1 MFKELFSFELKSGF
15 KKWSTQ
21 IYFFVFLA
29 LGVLIGLATT
39 GAFDTSTTDS
49 VLTKNS
55 SLAIARIIVGMSG
68 NIMVLLNGVMLISI
82 MSTAIQKDYAYNF
95 HGLLYTTP
103 ITKTGYF
110 FGRFFGNFLI
120 SIYIF
125 SGLLLGYFLGTL
137 YGLGTPLLGSISLV
151 NYLWPFLIFT
161 VANTFILGSIFF
173 ALTTFTRSTL
183 ASYLFCI
190 ILLLL
195 SVLSDSILSDI
206 ENKDL
211 ASLIDPFGNYAL
223 RQLTQYWTPFEQ
235 NDKLVPLSGILLYNR
250 LLWISIAMLMV
261 GITYYKFEFNQF
273 LQPFSLFKKKQRYGD
288 EPLYQSDKTLEEV
301 LAVRKDFSYKA
312 KLQELFYLSFFEL
325 KRIVYTPFFG
335 IIAFIFS
342 VMLVVI
348 SNYMKSMYDAES
360 IPVTFLMAELAEEGL
375 QFFMLLLIVFFA
387 GNLVYR
393 ERENKIDE
401 LIGVSTVSN
410 FNLIFSKFLGLVW
423 MVIIM
428 QLLSNVLCVGIQL
441 YKGFY
446 HIDPLVYLK
455 FDLYHLPYY
464 IVLIGFSLFIQLIVN
479 NKYFG
484 FFLILFP
491 IIFLPIIYNYLE
503 WDGILYKFNS
513 SGPQLPYSD
522 LNGFGQT
529 LWSYLTVKSYWIL
542 MMLFLLFVALMVFP
556 RGKEKS
562 FSKKYLLSKS
572 SFKVKHKVLLVVLLL
587 ATIGTGGFIY
597 YNTQVLN
604 KFYTQVEMEKMRV
617 DYEKKYKYLEKLEQP
632 RIVSSDLK
640 INLYPKKLSW
650 DVAGTYWIKNKHQKP
665 IDSIVLKYPNNL
677 SGNYSFTKMQLA
689 TAEKTLWNDE
699 KVGLKL
705 VKLSQPLQPG
715 DSVRM
720 DFQYTYQPRGFENSD
735 VETDVVAN
743 GSFFNSGNLP
753 GLGYSEE
760 AELSE
765 NTARKK
771 YGLKPKPRMANVN
784 DQKARMNNYISND
797 ADWIR
802 FQTQISTDSDQT
814 AIAPGYLQKEWTTKG
829 RRYFT
834 YKMDAPILN
843 FYAFLSADYQVK
855 KSKWNNV
862 NIEIYYQKGHEYN
875 LDRMIASIQKSLDY
889 FTKNFGPYQ
898 HRQVRI
904 IEFPRYASFAQ
915 SFPNT
920 IPYSEEIGFLTKVD
934 PNNPSKI
941 DVPFYVTSHE
951 VAHQWWAHQ
960 VIGGNVQGS
969 VMMAETFSQY
979 SALMVMEHQ
988 YGRPAM
994 KKFLAYEMDKYLRG
1008 RTNETK
1014 AEMPLMLV
1022 ENQNYIHYNKGSVVM
1037 YALKDYL
1044 GEAKL
1049 NSVMKKYLNQ
1059 TKYQEPPYTNSV
1071 EFVNLLKKETPD
1083 SLQYVIKDMFETIT
1097 LYENYVKDLSY
1108 KKNGN
1113 RYEVKLTVGSAKYR
1127 SDAQGKSKR
1136 VPVADYIDVGVFGPK
1151 SAKYPEG
1158 KELVLQKIK
1167 MDKPEKTFTFWVNE
1181 EPQQAGIDPYAKLI
1195 DRNSKNNTH
1204 DFKSK
1209 PEKVDLAADSKS
1221 GKTGVTVTV
1230 GD

>member
-335 IIAFIFS
+335 IIAFMFS

-522 LNGFGQT
+522 LNGVGQT
-529 LWSYLTVKSYWIL
+529 LWSYLIVKSYWIL

-562 FSKKYLLSKS
+562 FSKKYL
-572 SFKVKHKVLLVVLLL
+572 
-587 ATIGTGGFIY
+587 T
-597 YNTQVLN
+597 
-604 KFYTQVEMEKMRV
+604 EK
-617 DYEKKYKYLEKLEQP
+617 
-632 RIVSSDLK
+632 
-640 INLYPKKLSW
+640 N
-650 DVAGTYWIKNKHQKP
+650 
-665 IDSIVLKYPNNL
+665 
-677 SGNYSFTKMQLA
+677 
-689 TAEKTLWNDE
+689 
-699 KVGLKL
+699 
-705 VKLSQPLQPG
+705 
-715 DSVRM
+715 
-720 DFQYTYQPRGFENSD
+720 
-735 VETDVVAN
+735 
-743 GSFFNSGNLP
+743 
-753 GLGYSEE
+753 
-760 AELSE
+760 
-765 NTARKK
+765 
-771 YGLKPKPRMANVN
+771 
-784 DQKARMNNYISND
+784 
-797 ADWIR
+797 
-802 FQTQISTDSDQT
+802 
-814 AIAPGYLQKEWTTKG
+814 
-829 RRYFT
+829 
-834 YKMDAPILN
+834 
-843 FYAFLSADYQVK
+843 
-855 KSKWNNV
+855 
-862 NIEIYYQKGHEYN
+862 
-875 LDRMIASIQKSLDY
+875 
-889 FTKNFGPYQ
+889 
-898 HRQVRI
+898 
-904 IEFPRYASFAQ
+904 
-915 SFPNT
+915 
-920 IPYSEEIGFLTKVD
+920 
-934 PNNPSKI
+934 
-941 DVPFYVTSHE
+941 
-951 VAHQWWAHQ
+951 
-960 VIGGNVQGS
+960 
-969 VMMAETFSQY
+969 
-979 SALMVMEHQ
+979 
-988 YGRPAM
+988 
-994 KKFLAYEMDKYLRG
+994 
-1008 RTNETK
+1008 
-1014 AEMPLMLV
+1014 
-1022 ENQNYIHYNKGSVVM
+1022 
-1037 YALKDYL
+1037 
-1044 GEAKL
+1044 
-1049 NSVMKKYLNQ
+1049 
-1059 TKYQEPPYTNSV
+1059 
-1071 EFVNLLKKETPD
+1071 
-1083 SLQYVIKDMFETIT
+1083 
-1097 LYENYVKDLSY
+1097 
-1108 KKNGN
+1108 
-1113 RYEVKLTVGSAKYR
+1113 
-1127 SDAQGKSKR
+1127 
-1136 VPVADYIDVGVFGPK
+1136 
-1151 SAKYPEG
+1151 
-1158 KELVLQKIK
+1158 
-1167 MDKPEKTFTFWVNE
+1167 
-1181 EPQQAGIDPYAKLI
+1181 
-1195 DRNSKNNTH
+1195 
-1204 DFKSK
+1204 
-1209 PEKVDLAADSKS
+1209 
-1221 GKTGVTVTV
+1221 
-1230 GD
+1230 